1 MSQQASPGNCAAN
14 GIVPRVNPDFL
25 EFEQPIAELEDKIS
39 ELRLV
44 GSDNELNINEEIQT
58 LRQKSL
64 RLTEKIYANLTPWQ
78 ICQVARHPLRPYTLD
93 YIDHIMTD
101 FDELHGDRLYAD
113 DQAIIGGMAKID
125 GRPVMII
132 GHQKG
137 RGTRAKVK
145 HNFGMPRPEGY
156 RKARR
161 LVELAERYR
170 LPVLCFIDTPGA
182 YPGMD
187 SEERGINEAIA
198 ENMAM
203 MSRVR
208 TPLIATVT
216 GEANSGGAI
225 AIGVTDQLNMLQ
237 YSTYTVITPEG
248 CATILWKS
256 AEFASAAAES
266 MGVTADRLK
275 QLGIVDHIIAEP
287 LGGAHRDV
295 AEVAAGIKAAL
306 LDQIEQLTAM
316 DPDDLVERRYRR
328 LMSYGIGS

>member
-1 MSQQASPGNCAAN
+1 M
-14 GIVPRVNPDFL
+14 NPDFL

-93 YIDHIMTD
+93 YVDHIMTD

-113 DQAIIGGMAKID
+113 DQAIIGGLAKIGD
-125 GRPVMII
+125 RPVMVI

-170 LPVLCFIDTPGA
+170 LPVVCFIDTPGA

-256 AEFASAAAES
+256 AEFAANAAEA

-295 AEVAAGIKAAL
+295 AAVSAGIKAAL
-306 LDQIEQLTAM
+306 VDQIEQLTAM
-316 DPDDLVERRYRR
+316 DLDDLVERRYRR
-328 LMSYGIGS
+328 LMSYGISS

>member
-1 MSQQASPGNCAAN
+1 M
-14 GIVPRVNPDFL
+14 NPNYL
-25 EFEQPIAELEDKIS
+25 EFEQPIADLEVKIN

-44 GSDNELNINEEIQT
+44 GSDNELNINEEIQK
-58 LRQKSL
+58 LQEKSNK
-64 RLTEKIYANLTPWQ
+64 LTAKIYGNLTPWQ
-78 ICQVARHPLRPYTLD
+78 ISQVARHPLRPYTAD
-93 YIDHIMTD
+93 YIPHIFED
-101 FDELHGDRLYAD
+101 FDELHGDRLFAD
-113 DQAIIGGMAKID
+113 DMALIGGIARLD
-125 GRPVMII
+125 GRPVMVL

-137 RGTRAKVK
+137 RGTKEKVR

-161 LVELAERYR
+161 LIGMAEQFK
-170 LPVLCFIDTPGA
+170 LPVLSFIDTPGA
-182 YPGMD
+182 YPGID
-187 SEERGINEAIA
+187 AEERGINEAIA

-225 AIGVTDQLNMLQ
+225 AIGIADQLNMLQ

-256 AEFASAAAES
+256 SEYAAAAAEA
-266 MGVTADRLK
+266 MGVTSTRLEE
-275 QLGIVDHIIAEP
+275 LGIVDATIPEP

-295 AEVAAGIKAAL
+295 KTVAASIKAAL
-306 LDQIEQLTAM
+306 IDQLERLQNMEI
-316 DPDDLVERRYRR
+316 DDLLERRYRR
-328 LMSYGIGS
+328 LMSYGINSQG

>member
-1 MSQQASPGNCAAN
+1 MDTNY
-14 GIVPRVNPDFL
+14 L
-25 EFEQPIAELEDKIS
+25 EFEQPIAELEAKIS

-44 GSDNELNINEEIQT
+44 GSDNELNINEEIQN
-58 LRQKSL
+58 LKEKSTK
-64 RLTEKIYANLTPWQ
+64 LTEKIYANLSSWQ
-78 ICQVARHPLRPYTLD
+78 ISQVARHPLRPYTLD
-93 YIDHIMTD
+93 YIPHIFTE

-113 DQAIIGGMAKID
+113 DLAIIGGIARLE
-125 GRPVMII
+125 GRPVMIV

-137 RGTRAKVK
+137 RGTKEKVR

-161 LVELAERYR
+161 LVALAERYR
-170 LPVLCFIDTPGA
+170 LPVLSFIDTPGA

-203 MSRVR
+203 MSRVK

-225 AIGVTDQLNMLQ
+225 AIGVADQLNMLQ

-256 AEFASAAAES
+256 SEYASAAAEA
-266 MGVTADRLK
+266 MGVTSERLEE
-275 QLGIVDHIIAEP
+275 LGIVDYTIPEP
-287 LGGAHRDV
+287 LGGAHRDLE
-295 AEVAAGIKAAL
+295 ATAASIKEAL
-306 LDQIEQLTAM
+306 IDQLDRLTAM
-316 DPDDLVERRYRR
+316 DINDLVERRYKR
-328 LMSYGIGS
+328 LMGYGITST

>member
-1 MSQQASPGNCAAN
+1 MDPNYL
-14 GIVPRVNPDFL
+14 D
-25 EFEQPIAELEDKIS
+25 FEQPIAELEAKIR

-44 GSDNELNINEEIQT
+44 GTDNDLNISEEIQN
-58 LRQKSL
+58 LQVKSTK
-64 RLTEKIYANLTPWQ
+64 LTEKIYANLSSWQ
-78 ICQVARHPLRPYTLD
+78 ISQVARHPLRPYTLD
-93 YIDHIMTD
+93 FIEHIFTD
-101 FDELHGDRLYAD
+101 FDELHGDRLFAD
-113 DQAIIGGMAKID
+113 DLAIIGGLARLD
-125 GRPVMII
+125 GRPVMVI

-137 RGTRAKVK
+137 RGTKEKVR

-161 LVELAERYR
+161 LIKLAEQYQ
-170 LPVLCFIDTPGA
+170 LPVLSFIDTPGA

-225 AIGVTDQLNMLQ
+225 AIGIADQLNMLQ

-256 AEFASAAAES
+256 ADHAAAAAEA
-266 MGVTADRLK
+266 MGVTSERLVE
-275 QLGIVDHIIAEP
+275 LGIVDQTIPEP
-287 LGGAHRDV
+287 LGGSHRDI
-295 AEVAAGIKAAL
+295 AATSANIKQAL
-306 LDQIEQLTAM
+306 LQQLDRLQAM
-316 DPDDLVERRYRR
+316 DLDELVSRRYER
-328 LMSYGIGS
+328 LMSYGISS

>member
-1 MSQQASPGNCAAN
+1 MDPNY
-14 GIVPRVNPDFL
+14 L
-25 EFEQPIAELEDKIS
+25 EFEQPIAELEAKIS

-44 GSDNELNINEEIQT
+44 GSDNEINISEEIEN
-58 LRQKSL
+58 LKHKSTK
-64 RLTEKIYANLTPWQ
+64 LTEKIYANLSPWQ
-78 ICQVARHPLRPYTLD
+78 ISQVARHPLRPYTMD
-93 YIDHIMTD
+93 YIEHIFTE
-101 FDELHGDRLYAD
+101 FDQLHGDRLFAD
-113 DQAIIGGMAKID
+113 DQAIIGGLARLE
-125 GRPVMII
+125 GRPVMVI

-137 RGTRAKVK
+137 RGTKEKVR

-161 LVELAERYR
+161 RIQLAEQYR
-170 LPVLCFIDTPGA
+170 IPVLSFIDTPGA

-198 ENMAM
+198 ENMAI
-203 MSRVR
+203 MSRIR

-225 AIGVTDQLNMLQ
+225 AIGVSDQLNMLQ

-256 AEFASAAAES
+256 SEYASAAADA
-266 MGVTADRLK
+266 MGVTSRRLEE
-275 QLGIVDHIIAEP
+275 LGIVDKTIAEP

-295 AEVAAGIKAAL
+295 AETSANIKRAL
-306 LDQIEQLTAM
+306 IDQIERLIAM
-316 DPDDLVERRYRR
+316 DRKELVDRRYQR
-328 LMSYGIGS
+328 LMSYGISV

>member
-1 MSQQASPGNCAAN
+1 M
-14 GIVPRVNPDFL
+14 NPDFL

-113 DQAIIGGMAKID
+113 DQAIIGGLAKID
-125 GRPVMII
+125 GRPVMVI

-256 AEFASAAAES
+256 AEFAANAAAA

-275 QLGIVDHIIAEP
+275 QLGIVDHVIAEP

-295 AEVAAGIKAAL
+295 AEVSTRIKVAL
-306 LDQIEQLTAM
+306 LDQIDQLTAM
-316 DPDDLVERRYRR
+316 DLDDLVERRYRR
-328 LMSYGIGS
+328 LMSYGISS

>member
-1 MSQQASPGNCAAN
+1 MDPNYL
-14 GIVPRVNPDFL
+14 D
-25 EFEQPIAELEDKIS
+25 FEQPIAELEAKIR

-44 GSDNELNINEEIQT
+44 GTDNDLNISEEIQN
-58 LRQKSL
+58 LQAKSTK
-64 RLTEKIYANLTPWQ
+64 LTEKIYANLSSWQ
-78 ICQVARHPLRPYTLD
+78 ISQVARHPLRPYTLD
-93 YIDHIMTD
+93 FIEHIFTD
-101 FDELHGDRLYAD
+101 FDELHGDRLFAED
-113 DQAIIGGMAKID
+113 LAIIGGLARLD
-125 GRPVMII
+125 GRPVMVI

-137 RGTRAKVK
+137 RGTKEKVR

-161 LVELAERYR
+161 LIKLAEQYQ
-170 LPVLCFIDTPGA
+170 LPVLSFIDTPGA

-225 AIGVTDQLNMLQ
+225 AIGIADQLNMLQ

-256 AEFASAAAES
+256 ADHAAAAAEA
-266 MGVTADRLK
+266 MGVTSERLVE
-275 QLGIVDHIIAEP
+275 LGIVDQTIPEP
-287 LGGAHRDV
+287 LGGSHRDI
-295 AEVAAGIKAAL
+295 AATSANIKQAL
-306 LDQIEQLTAM
+306 LQQLDRLQAM
-316 DPDDLVERRYRR
+316 DLDELVSRRYER
-328 LMSYGIGS
+328 LMSYGISS

>member
-1 MSQQASPGNCAAN
+1 LLYILMDPNY
-14 GIVPRVNPDFL
+14 L
-25 EFEQPIAELEDKIS
+25 EFEQPIAELEAKIR

-44 GSDNELNINEEIQT
+44 GVDNELNINEEIQR
-58 LRQKSL
+58 LKDKSS
-64 RLTEKIYANLTPWQ
+64 RLTEKIYSKLTPWQ
-78 ICQVARHPLRPYTLD
+78 ISQVARHPLRPYTLD
-93 YIDHIMTD
+93 YIEHIFTE
-101 FDELHGDRLYAD
+101 FDEFHGDRLFAD
-113 DQAIIGGMAKID
+113 DQALVGGLAKLD
-125 GRPVMII
+125 DRPVMVL

-137 RGTRAKVK
+137 RGTKEKVR

-156 RKARR
+156 RKAYR
-161 LVELAERYR
+161 LIQLAEQYK
-170 LPVLCFIDTPGA
+170 LPVLSFIDTPGA

-225 AIGVTDQLNMLQ
+225 AIGVADHLNMLQ

-256 AEFASAAAES
+256 AEHAAAAAEA
-266 MGVTADRLK
+266 MGVTSERLEE
-275 QLGIVDHIIAEP
+275 LGIVDQTIPEP

-295 AEVAAGIKAAL
+295 TATAANVKTAL
-306 LDQIEQLTAM
+306 LEQVERLAAVNT
-316 DPDDLVERRYRR
+316 DDLVARRYER
-328 LMSYGIGS
+328 LMSYGISSDN

>member
-1 MSQQASPGNCAAN
+1 MDPNY
-14 GIVPRVNPDFL
+14 L
-25 EFEQPIAELEDKIS
+25 EFDHPIAELEAKIS

-44 GSDNELNINEEIQT
+44 GSDNEINISEEIEN
-58 LRQKSL
+58 LKHKSTK
-64 RLTEKIYANLTPWQ
+64 LTEKIYANLSPWQ
-78 ICQVARHPLRPYTLD
+78 ISQVARHPLRPYTMD
-93 YIDHIMTD
+93 YIEHIFTE
-101 FDELHGDRLYAD
+101 FDQLHGDRLFAD
-113 DQAIIGGMAKID
+113 DQAIIGGLARLE
-125 GRPVMII
+125 GRPVMVI

-137 RGTRAKVK
+137 RGTKEKVR

-161 LVELAERYR
+161 LIQLAEQYR
-170 LPVLCFIDTPGA
+170 IPVLSFIDTPGA

-198 ENMAM
+198 ENMAI
-203 MSRVR
+203 MSRIR

-225 AIGVTDQLNMLQ
+225 AIGVSDQLNMLQ

-256 AEFASAAAES
+256 SEYASAAADA
-266 MGVTADRLK
+266 MGVTSRRLEE
-275 QLGIVDHIIAEP
+275 LGIVDKTIAEP

-295 AEVAAGIKAAL
+295 AETSANIKRAL
-306 LDQIEQLTAM
+306 IDQIERLIAM
-316 DPDDLVERRYRR
+316 DSKELVDRRYQR
-328 LMSYGIGS
+328 LMSYGISV

>member
-1 MSQQASPGNCAAN
+1 MDPNY
-14 GIVPRVNPDFL
+14 L
-25 EFEQPIAELEDKIS
+25 EFEQPIAELEVKIN

-44 GSDNELNINEEIQT
+44 GSDNELNISDEIQKLQEKNT
-58 LRQKSL
+58 K
-64 RLTEKIYANLTPWQ
+64 LTEKIYANLSPWQ
-78 ICQVARHPLRPYTLD
+78 IAQVARHPLRPYTLD
-93 YIDHIMTD
+93 YIQHIFTD

-113 DQAIIGGMAKID
+113 DLALIGGIARLEGK
-125 GRPVMII
+125 PVMVI

-137 RGTRAKVK
+137 RGTKEKVR

-161 LVELAERYR
+161 LVQMAERFK
-170 LPVLCFIDTPGA
+170 LPVLTFIDTPGA

-198 ENMAM
+198 ENMAL
-203 MSRVR
+203 MSKVR

-225 AIGVTDQLNMLQ
+225 AIGVADYLNMMQ

-256 AEFASAAAES
+256 AEYAAQAAEA
-266 MGVTADRLK
+266 MGVTSKRL
-275 QLGIVDHIIAEP
+275 QELGIVDETITEP

-295 AEVAAGIKAAL
+295 ASAADNIKVTLVKQIDRLASMD
-306 LDQIEQLTAM
+306 LDE
-316 DPDDLVERRYRR
+316 LVSRRYDR
-328 LMSYGIGS
+328 LMRYGIHG

>member
-1 MSQQASPGNCAAN
+1 M
-14 GIVPRVNPDFL
+14 NPDFL
-25 EFEQPIAELEDKIS
+25 EFEQPIAELEGKIG

-44 GSDNELNINEEIQT
+44 GSDNELNISEEIQT
-58 LRQKSL
+58 LRQKSQ
-64 RLTEKIYANLTPWQ
+64 RLTEKIYSNLAPWQ

-93 YIDHIMTD
+93 YVDHIMTD
-101 FDELHGDRLYAD
+101 FDELHGDRLFAD
-113 DQAIIGGMAKID
+113 DQAIIGGPAKID

-208 TPLIATVT
+208 TPVIATVT

-256 AEFASAAAES
+256 AEFASAAAEA

-295 AEVAAGIKAAL
+295 AEVSASIKAAL

-316 DPDDLVERRYRR
+316 DLDDLVERRYRR
-328 LMSYGIGS
+328 LMSYGISS

>member
-1 MSQQASPGNCAAN
+1 MDPNY
-14 GIVPRVNPDFL
+14 L
-25 EFEQPIAELEDKIS
+25 EFEQPIAELEAKIS

-44 GSDNELNINEEIQT
+44 GSDGELDINEEIQN
-58 LRQKSL
+58 LQEKSTK
-64 RLTEKIYANLTPWQ
+64 LTEKIYANLSSWQ
-78 ICQVARHPLRPYTLD
+78 ISQVARHPLRPYTLD
-93 YIDHIMTD
+93 YIQYIFDD
-101 FDELHGDRLYAD
+101 FDELHGDRLFAD
-113 DQAIIGGMAKID
+113 DLAIVGGMAYL
-125 GRPVMII
+125 GERPVMVI

-137 RGTRAKVK
+137 RGTKEKVR

-161 LVELAERYR
+161 LIQLAERYQ
-170 LPVLCFIDTPGA
+170 LPVLTFIDTPGA

-203 MSRVR
+203 MSTVK

-225 AIGVTDQLNMLQ
+225 AIGVADQLNMLQ

-256 AEFASAAAES
+256 SDYASAAAEA
-266 MGVTADRLK
+266 MGVTSKRLEE
-275 QLGIVDHIIAEP
+275 LGIVDHTIPEP

-295 AEVAAGIKAAL
+295 AAMAENIKTAL
-306 LDQIEQLTAM
+306 NTQLDKLEAM
-316 DPDDLVERRYRR
+316 PVEDLVARRYQR
-328 LMSYGIGS
+328 LMSYGISA

>member
-1 MSQQASPGNCAAN
+1 MDPNY
-14 GIVPRVNPDFL
+14 L
-25 EFEQPIAELEDKIS
+25 EFEQPIAELEAKIR

-44 GSDNELNINEEIQT
+44 GTDNDLNISEEIQN
-58 LRQKSL
+58 LQAKSTK
-64 RLTEKIYANLTPWQ
+64 LTEKIYASLSSWQ
-78 ICQVARHPLRPYTLD
+78 ISQVARHPLRPYTLD
-93 YIDHIMTD
+93 FLEHIFTD
-101 FDELHGDRLYAD
+101 FDELHGDRLFAD
-113 DQAIIGGMAKID
+113 DLAIIGGLARID
-125 GRPVMII
+125 DRPVMVI

-137 RGTRAKVK
+137 RGTKEKVR

-161 LVELAERYR
+161 LVKLAEQYR
-170 LPVLCFIDTPGA
+170 LPVLSFIDTPGA

-225 AIGVTDQLNMLQ
+225 AIGVADQLNMLQ

-256 AEFASAAAES
+256 SDHAAAAAEA
-266 MGVTADRLK
+266 MGVTSERLVE
-275 QLGIVDHIIAEP
+275 LGIVDQTIAEP

-295 AEVAAGIKAAL
+295 AATAANIKAAL
-306 LDQIEQLTAM
+306 IEQLDRLQAM
-316 DPDDLVERRYRR
+316 DMDELVARRYQR
-328 LMSYGIGS
+328 LMSYGISS

>member
-1 MSQQASPGNCAAN
+1 MDPNY
-14 GIVPRVNPDFL
+14 L
-25 EFEQPIAELEDKIS
+25 EFEQPIAELEAKIS

-44 GSDNELNINEEIQT
+44 GSDNEINISEEIEN
-58 LRQKSL
+58 LKYKSTK
-64 RLTEKIYANLTPWQ
+64 LTEKIYANLSPWQ
-78 ICQVARHPLRPYTLD
+78 ISQVARHPLRPYTMD
-93 YIDHIMTD
+93 YIEHIFTE
-101 FDELHGDRLYAD
+101 FDQLHGDRLFAD
-113 DQAIIGGMAKID
+113 DQAIIGGLARLE
-125 GRPVMII
+125 GRPVMVI

-137 RGTRAKVK
+137 RGTKEKVR

-161 LVELAERYR
+161 LIQLAEQYR
-170 LPVLCFIDTPGA
+170 IPVLSFIDTPGA

-198 ENMAM
+198 ENMAI
-203 MSRVR
+203 MSRIR

-225 AIGVTDQLNMLQ
+225 AIGVSDQLNMLQ

-256 AEFASAAAES
+256 SEYASAAADA
-266 MGVTADRLK
+266 MGVTSGRLEE
-275 QLGIVDHIIAEP
+275 LGIVDKTIAEP

-295 AEVAAGIKAAL
+295 AETSANIKRAL
-306 LDQIEQLTAM
+306 IDQIERLIAM
-316 DPDDLVERRYRR
+316 DSKELVDRRYQR
-328 LMSYGIGS
+328 LMSYGISG

>member
-1 MSQQASPGNCAAN
+1 MDPNY
-14 GIVPRVNPDFL
+14 L
-25 EFEQPIAELEDKIS
+25 EFEQPIAELEAKIS

-44 GSDNELNINEEIQT
+44 GSDNEINISEEIEN
-58 LRQKSL
+58 LKHKSTK
-64 RLTEKIYANLTPWQ
+64 LTEKIYANLSPWQ
-78 ICQVARHPLRPYTLD
+78 ISQVARHPLRPYTMD
-93 YIDHIMTD
+93 YIEHIFTE
-101 FDELHGDRLYAD
+101 FDQLHGDRLFAD
-113 DQAIIGGMAKID
+113 DQAIIGGLARLE
-125 GRPVMII
+125 GRPVMVI

-137 RGTRAKVK
+137 RGTKEKVR

-161 LVELAERYR
+161 LIQLAEQYR
-170 LPVLCFIDTPGA
+170 IPVLSFIDTPGA

-198 ENMAM
+198 ENMAI
-203 MSRVR
+203 MSRIR

-225 AIGVTDQLNMLQ
+225 AIGVSDQLNMLQ

-256 AEFASAAAES
+256 SEYASAAADA
-266 MGVTADRLK
+266 MGVTSGRLEE
-275 QLGIVDHIIAEP
+275 LGIVDKTIAEP

-295 AEVAAGIKAAL
+295 AETSANIKRAL
-306 LDQIEQLTAM
+306 IDQIERLIAM
-316 DPDDLVERRYRR
+316 DSKELVDRRYQR
-328 LMSYGIGS
+328 LMSYGISV

>member
-1 MSQQASPGNCAAN
+1 MDPNYL
-14 GIVPRVNPDFL
+14 D
-25 EFEQPIAELEDKIS
+25 FEQPIAELEAKIR

-44 GSDNELNINEEIQT
+44 GTDNDINISEEIQN
-58 LRQKSL
+58 LQDKSTK
-64 RLTEKIYANLTPWQ
+64 LTEKIYANLSSWQ
-78 ICQVARHPLRPYTLD
+78 ISQVARHPLRPYTLD
-93 YIDHIMTD
+93 FIEHIFTD
-101 FDELHGDRLYAD
+101 FDELHGDRLFAD
-113 DQAIIGGMAKID
+113 DLAIIGGLARLD
-125 GRPVMII
+125 GRPVMVI

-137 RGTRAKVK
+137 RGTKEKVR

-161 LVELAERYR
+161 LIKLAEQYQ
-170 LPVLCFIDTPGA
+170 LPVLSFIDTPGA

-198 ENMAM
+198 ENLAV

-225 AIGVTDQLNMLQ
+225 AIGIADQLNMLQ

-256 AEFASAAAES
+256 ADHAAAAAEA
-266 MGVTADRLK
+266 MGVTSERLVE
-275 QLGIVDHIIAEP
+275 LGIVDQTIPEP
-287 LGGAHRDV
+287 LGGSHRDI
-295 AEVAAGIKAAL
+295 AATSANIKQAL
-306 LDQIEQLTAM
+306 LQQLDRLQAM
-316 DPDDLVERRYRR
+316 DLDELVSRRYDR
-328 LMSYGIGS
+328 LMSYGISS

>member
-1 MSQQASPGNCAAN
+1 MDPNYL
-14 GIVPRVNPDFL
+14 D
-25 EFEQPIAELEDKIS
+25 FEQPIAELEAKIR

-44 GSDNELNINEEIQT
+44 GTDNELNISEEIQN
-58 LRQKSL
+58 LQGKSTK
-64 RLTEKIYANLTPWQ
+64 LTEKIYANLSSWQ
-78 ICQVARHPLRPYTLD
+78 ISQVARHPLRPYTLD
-93 YIDHIMTD
+93 FLRHIFTD
-101 FDELHGDRLYAD
+101 FDELHGDRLFAD
-113 DQAIIGGMAKID
+113 DLAIIGGLARIED
-125 GRPVMII
+125 RPVMVI

-137 RGTRAKVK
+137 RGTKEKVR

-161 LVELAERYR
+161 LVKLAEQYQ
-170 LPVLCFIDTPGA
+170 LPVLSFIDTPGA

-225 AIGVTDQLNMLQ
+225 AIGVADQLNMLQ

-256 AEFASAAAES
+256 ADHAAAAAEA
-266 MGVTADRLK
+266 MGVTSERLVE
-275 QLGIVDHIIAEP
+275 LGIVDQTIAEP

-295 AEVAAGIKAAL
+295 AATAANIKAAL
-306 LDQIEQLTAM
+306 IEQLDKLQAM
-316 DPDDLVERRYRR
+316 DLDELVARRYQR
-328 LMSYGIGS
+328 LMSYGISS

>member
-1 MSQQASPGNCAAN
+1 M
-14 GIVPRVNPDFL
+14 NPNYL
-25 EFEQPIAELEDKIS
+25 EFEQPIADLEVKIN

-44 GSDNELNINEEIQT
+44 GNDNKLNITDEIRKLQE
-58 LRQKSL
+58 KSAK
-64 RLTEKIYANLTPWQ
+64 LTQRIYADLTPWQ
-78 ICQVARHPLRPYTLD
+78 ISQVARHPLRPYTMD
-93 YIDHIMTD
+93 YIHHIFDD
-101 FDELHGDRLYAD
+101 FDELHGDRLFAD
-113 DQAIIGGMAKID
+113 DLALVGGIARLEGI
-125 GRPVMII
+125 PVMII

-137 RGTRAKVK
+137 RGTKEKVR

-161 LVELAERYR
+161 LIKMAERFKM
-170 LPVLCFIDTPGA
+170 PVLSFIDTPGA
-182 YPGMD
+182 YPGID

-225 AIGVTDQLNMLQ
+225 AIGIADQLNMLQ

-256 AEFASAAAES
+256 SEFASAAAEA
-266 MGVTADRLK
+266 MGVTSTRLEE
-275 QLGIVDHIIAEP
+275 LGIVDQTIPEP
-287 LGGAHRDV
+287 LGGAHRNIP
-295 AEVAAGIKAAL
+295 AVAASIKAAL
-306 LDQIEQLTAM
+306 IDQVERLQTM
-316 DPDDLVERRYRR
+316 DVDDLVERRYRR
-328 LMSYGIGS
+328 LMSYGISN

>member
-1 MSQQASPGNCAAN
+1 MDPNYL
-14 GIVPRVNPDFL
+14 D
-25 EFEQPIAELEDKIS
+25 FEQPIADLEAKIS

-44 GSDNELNINEEIQT
+44 GSDSDLDINEEIQN
-58 LRQKSL
+58 LQNKST
-64 RLTEKIYANLTPWQ
+64 RLTEKIYANLSSWQ
-78 ICQVARHPLRPYTLD
+78 ISQVARHPLRPYTLD
-93 YIDHIMTD
+93 YIHHIFDD
-101 FDELHGDRLYAD
+101 FEELHGDRLFAD
-113 DQAIIGGMAKID
+113 DLSIVGGLAQLD

-137 RGTRAKVK
+137 RGTKDKVR

-161 LVELAERYR
+161 LVRLAERYN
-170 LPVLCFIDTPGA
+170 LPVLTFIDTPGA

-198 ENMAM
+198 ENMAL
-203 MSRVR
+203 MSRIR

-225 AIGVTDQLNMLQ
+225 AIGVADQLNMLQ

-256 AEFASAAAES
+256 SDS
-266 MGVTADRLK
+266 CSRSDVTDRK
-275 QLGIVDHIIAEP
+275 SV
-287 LGGAHRDV
+287 V
-295 AEVAAGIKAAL
+295 
-306 LDQIEQLTAM
+306 
-316 DPDDLVERRYRR
+316 
-328 LMSYGIGS
+328 

>member
-1 MSQQASPGNCAAN
+1 MDPNY
-14 GIVPRVNPDFL
+14 L
-25 EFEQPIAELEDKIS
+25 EFEQPIADLEAKIS

-44 GSDNELNINEEIQT
+44 GTDNELNIGEEIQN
-58 LRQKSL
+58 LKAKSTK
-64 RLTEKIYANLTPWQ
+64 LTEKIYSNLSSWQ
-78 ICQVARHPLRPYTLD
+78 ISQVARHPLRPYTLD
-93 YIDHIMTD
+93 YIEHIFTD
-101 FDELHGDRLYAD
+101 FDELHGDRLFAD
-113 DQAIIGGMAKID
+113 DQALIGGLAKID
-125 GRPVMII
+125 GRPVVVI

-137 RGTRAKVK
+137 RGTKEKVR

-161 LVELAERYR
+161 LVRLAEKYR
-170 LPVLCFIDTPGA
+170 LPVLSFIDTPGA
-182 YPGMD
+182 FPGMD

-225 AIGVTDQLNMLQ
+225 AIGVSDQLNMLQ

-256 AEFASAAAES
+256 SEHAAAAAEA
-266 MGVTADRLK
+266 MGVTSKRLEE
-275 QLGIVDHIIAEP
+275 LGIVDNTIAEP

-295 AEVAAGIKAAL
+295 AATAASIKAAL
-306 LDQIEQLTAM
+306 LEQLDRLCAM
-316 DPDDLVERRYRR
+316 DADELIERRYTR
-328 LMSYGIGS
+328 LMSYGVSS

>member
-1 MSQQASPGNCAAN
+1 MDPNYL
-14 GIVPRVNPDFL
+14 D
-25 EFEQPIAELEDKIS
+25 FEQPIAELEAKIR

-44 GSDNELNINEEIQT
+44 GTDNDLNISEEIQN
-58 LRQKSL
+58 LQAKSTK
-64 RLTEKIYANLTPWQ
+64 LTEKIYANLSSWQ
-78 ICQVARHPLRPYTLD
+78 ISQVARHPLRPYILD
-93 YIDHIMTD
+93 FIEHIFTD
-101 FDELHGDRLYAD
+101 FDELHGDRLFAD
-113 DQAIIGGMAKID
+113 DLAIIGGIARLD
-125 GRPVMII
+125 GRSVMVI

-137 RGTRAKVK
+137 RGTKEKVR

-161 LVELAERYR
+161 LIKLAEQYQ
-170 LPVLCFIDTPGA
+170 LPVLSFIDTPGA

-225 AIGVTDQLNMLQ
+225 AIGIADQLNMLQ

-256 AEFASAAAES
+256 ADHAAAAAEA
-266 MGVTADRLK
+266 MGVTSERLVE
-275 QLGIVDHIIAEP
+275 LGIVDQTIPEP
-287 LGGAHRDV
+287 LGGSHRDI
-295 AEVAAGIKAAL
+295 AATSANIKQAL
-306 LDQIEQLTAM
+306 LQQLDRLQAM
-316 DPDDLVERRYRR
+316 DLDELVSRRYER
-328 LMSYGIGS
+328 LMSYGISS

>member
-1 MSQQASPGNCAAN
+1 M
-14 GIVPRVNPDFL
+14 NPDYL
-25 EFEQPIAELEDKIS
+25 EFEQPIAELEGKIS

-44 GSDNELNINEEIQT
+44 GSDNEININEEIQT

-64 RLTEKIYANLTPWQ
+64 RLTEKIYANLSPWQ

-93 YIDHIMTD
+93 YIEHIFTD

-113 DQAIIGGMAKID
+113 DQAIIGGLAKID
-125 GRPVMII
+125 GRPIMLI

-137 RGTRAKVK
+137 RGTRAKVR

-170 LPVLCFIDTPGA
+170 LPVICLIDTPGA

-198 ENMAM
+198 ENMAL

-225 AIGVTDQLNMLQ
+225 AIGVGDQLNMLQ

-256 AEFASAAAES
+256 AGFAAAAAEA
-266 MGVTADRLK
+266 MGVTAERLK
-275 QLGIVDHIIAEP
+275 QIGIVDHIIAEP
-287 LGGAHRDV
+287 LGGAQSDV
-295 AEVAAGIKAAL
+295 EKVAGSIKSSL
-306 LDQIEQLTAM
+306 LDQIGQLTAM
-316 DPDDLVERRYRR
+316 EPDDLIERRYRR
-328 LMSYGIGS
+328 LMSYGISS

>member
-1 MSQQASPGNCAAN
+1 
-14 GIVPRVNPDFL
+14 VNPDYL
-25 EFEQPIAELEDKIS
+25 EFEQPIAELEGKIS

-44 GSDNELNINEEIQT
+44 GSDSEVNINEEIQT

-64 RLTEKIYANLTPWQ
+64 RLTEKIYANLSPWQ

-93 YIDHIMTD
+93 YIDHIISD
-101 FDELHGDRLYAD
+101 FNELHGDRLYAD
-113 DQAIIGGMAKID
+113 DQAIIGGLAKID
-125 GRPVMII
+125 DRPVMVI

-137 RGTRAKVK
+137 RGTRAKIK

-256 AEFASAAAES
+256 AELAAAAAEA
-266 MGVTADRLK
+266 MGVTAERLK
-275 QLGIVDHIIAEP
+275 QIGIVDHIIDEP

-295 AEVAAGIKAAL
+295 AQVAANIKAAL
-306 LDQIEQLTAM
+306 LDQIDQLTAM
-316 DPDDLVERRYRR
+316 DLDELVERRYRR
-328 LMSYGIGS
+328 LMSYGLSS